1 MVNLDSL
8 EQMKA
13 IAEQCEH
20 FSPFDESMVN
30 SQEVTKKGINCT
42 MCRHYDNG
50 NCSIIDDILVN
61 MDQT

>member
-1 MVNLDSL
+1 
-8 EQMKA
+8 MKA

-42 MCRHYDNG
+42 MCRHYDNE
-50 NCSIIDDILVN
+50 NCNIIDDILVN